1 MTMPLLIDLPLLLAL
16 LPAASGASAPCPA
29 GQVEIWT
36 SPESAEV
43 GQPLR
48 ILAVTESGPAG
59 QLVVTTAGQAATELD
74 TVRRG
79 GPPFS
84 FAAEL
89 PALTGSSLRIELRAE
104 GQTRGCRV
112 VPVAARGKA
121 GKRGPSPTAWQTTR
135 AWDRSTENFYS
146 AWIEALFDA
155 PVDQAMS
162 FPSLAPVLRDPH
174 RNLLYGHLGLRE
186 DDPRNKAIPQAEPD
200 CADLP
205 YYLRAYF
212 SWKLGLPFAFRDC
225 DRGSSTRPPHCG
237 PPLDNG
243 MPAEAPDP
251 LGAFRKLLRQVAN
264 KVHSGSGRTALT
276 DSDTDHYPVELTR
289 TALRPGTIYADPYG
303 HVLMIVKWQDQAPNA
318 GGRLLAVDGQPDNS
332 VGRKRF
338 WEGTFLFASE
348 LKSAGPGFKAFRP
361 LVAPAPGER
370 PVPLSNEALAHDPR
384 FAPYSAAQAELAPDA
399 FYARVG
405 ALINPRGLDA
415 AAAYEETLSA
425 LVEQLETRVG
435 SVDNGEK
442 YAREHPGAVVPMPE
456 GPKIFET
463 VGPWEDYA
471 TPSRDMRLIIAMN
484 VLSSLPERVLRHPEL
499 FALGGRKPA
508 EVRAELDKLH
518 ERRIRERSVEYHRS
532 DDTPFRL
539 TVADVLA
546 RKAGF
551 EMAYNPNDCVEV
563 RWAAPEGSDEIR
575 PCRRHAPED
584 QRARMTE
591 YRPWFRD
598 ARRPPR

>member
-1 MTMPLLIDLPLLLAL
+1 MSFLVGLSLIHVL
-16 LPAASGASAPCPA
+16 ASAGARQPGTCPE
-29 GQVEIWT
+29 GSEVELWT
-36 SPESAEV
+36 SPDAPEA

-48 ILAVTESGPAG
+48 ILAVAESRGAG
-59 QLVVTTAGQAATELD
+59 EIFASADGHKAAPLP

-84 FAAEL
+84 FAAEVAA
-89 PALTGSSLRIELRAE
+89 PTAGPLRIELRAD
-104 GQTRGCRV
+104 GRTRSCKV
-112 VPVAARGKA
+112 VNVVARGKA
-121 GKRGPSPTAWQTTR
+121 RPRAPSRAAWENTR
-135 AWDRSTENFYS
+135 TWDRSTENFYS

-155 PVDQAMS
+155 PVDQALS

-174 RNLLYGHLGLRE
+174 RNFLYGHLGLRE
-186 DDPRNKAIPQAEPD
+186 DDPHNKAIPPAEPD

-212 SWKLGLPFAFRDC
+212 SWKVGLPFGFRDC
-225 DRGSSTRPPHCG
+225 DRGTSIRPPRCG
-237 PPLDNG
+237 PALDNSQ
-243 MPAEAPDP
+243 PAEAKDA
-251 LGAFRKLLRQVAN
+251 LGAFRKFLREVGN

-276 DSDTDHYPVELTR
+276 DAETDHYPVELSR

-303 HVLMIVKWQDQAPNA
+303 HVLMIVKWQDQSAGA

-338 WEGTFLFASE
+338 WEGTFLYTSE

-361 LVAPAPGER
+361 LVATPGGHPAP
-370 PVPLSNEALAHDPR
+370 LANESLTKDSH
-384 FAPYSAAQAELAPDA
+384 FAPYSAAQAEMSPDA
-399 FYARVG
+399 FYARMS

-415 AAAYEETLSA
+415 TAAYEETLSA

-435 SVDNGEK
+435 SVVNGEH
-442 YAREHPGAVVPMPE
+442 YAREHPTLVIAMPE

-463 VGPWEDYA
+463 VGAWEDYA

-484 VLSSLPERVLRHPEL
+484 VLGGLPERLQRHPEL
-499 FALGGRKPA
+499 FVLGGRKPA
-508 EVRAELDKLH
+508 ELRAELERLH
-518 ERRIRERSVEYHRS
+518 ERRIRERTVEYHRS
-532 DDTPFRL
+532 DDSPFRL
-539 TVADVLA
+539 SVADVLA

-563 RWAAPEGSDEIR
+563 RWAAPEGSDEMR
-575 PCRRHAPED
+575 SCHRHAPED
-584 QRARMTE
+584 QRTRMAQV
-591 YRPWFRD
+591 RAWFHEGK
-598 ARRPPR
+598 RPPR